1 MNIFKVGSLVR
12 RKMYRGVL
20 NSFHTPSYYGVI
32 TRDDGGGKYEVVF
45 ILKDGTIKRRNILDK
60 QLTLVS

>member
-1 MNIFKVGSLVR
+1 VR

-20 NSFHTPSYYGVI
+20 NSLHTPSYYGVI

-60 QLTLVS
+60 QLTLVY